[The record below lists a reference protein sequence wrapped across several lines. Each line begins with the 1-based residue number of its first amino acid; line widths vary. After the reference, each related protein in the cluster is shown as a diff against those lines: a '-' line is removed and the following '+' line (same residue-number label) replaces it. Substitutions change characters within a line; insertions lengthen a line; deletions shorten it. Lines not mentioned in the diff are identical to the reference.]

1 MLTRFKNRFQ
11 EFICLIVFLVLH
23 GALSAQPSALLPEAD
38 FAKGLPSN
46 NVLAAMTDKAG
57 TVWVGTDKGLT
68 ILGDQENKYA
78 PIQKTIGIQ
87 EVWSIALLPPYVF
100 IGSRYNGVY
109 IFNVENSRLVQHFDK
124 SKVGLCRRLRVIGDS
139 IFLATNALPFY
150 FSHDGEHW
158 KLHPLKAKIREG
170 FFTDFVGFDG
180 RIYLAFYMFS
190 TGGKK
195 SYAFSPMFYNQDFYE
210 LKGDSI
216 VISENIYIRKRS
228 ILSGNTLSLYSN
240 SQTLIMGG
248 DGFYQIESKEK
259 GGSIKVLKKP
269 KNLKEYPVWD
279 VCFLQ
284 DEAFLAIGNPENTQE
299 GMILNAK
306 SGSINEIKP
315 NFYGQSLSAVNQN
328 KDLMIGTANRGLF
341 LWKNTAGS
349 LSFERNRFSESS
361 YYPFNLNLG
370 LIFDRNSAILTDWE
384 QKKKVEFFK
393 AVPWIDQITEL
404 MSFAY
409 WEDTIAMATSSYVM
423 LLNNKAEVLKSIR
436 YNFMNEGVGD
446 KILKTKKGL
455 VVFSQYRDFI
465 FDIDIQK
472 GKSTS
477 RKLISN
483 DVNAVAYED
492 GAFYS
497 SANGGFHYYD
507 GELHNFNSS
516 VRGSKTYCIQGDT
529 LWVLKA
535 GLLNTYRIDLKNFQ
549 LRPLFEV
556 DYQKKVAGFYP
567 LWIAQAAGKVWIG
580 NAKGMLALDHT
591 SGYPKHYVYL
601 GNYEKAVAPT
611 SDGKNLYFSYDDML
625 TKIDATD
632 LVSTG
637 AATLAIT
644 KLPDQKLFE
653 LNPFKLLFNTSD
665 YFFEQYSLKELAL
678 IRNNKPVDTLYTIEK
693 VIEFPNGLKAGD
705 YQLQIKANGKEQS
718 PVELSIHLPLTS
730 SPYFYA
736 GIALILIGMALLAF
750 RMVLLR
756 RSYEKQIL
764 NNRLQLLKQNLNPH
778 FIFNSLNLIYS
789 LVLQKK
795 NDAAA
800 KTIAD
805 FADLHRYY
813 LDNINKPKIK
823 LSEELK
829 FIESYL
835 KLEAGRVEIDHRL
848 VYLISENIDEAT
860 LNLLVPPMILQP
872 LVENAVK
879 YAGSDTG
886 KRSIWIDVEKHD
898 GEVVLGIEN
907 TLATLSNKQM
917 PSGGGLGLKLVEERI
932 EIYNTSFSEKVQFIE
947 KATLKHCDKG
957 YRSELVFVI

>member
-11 EFICLIVFLVLH
+11 ELICLIVFLVLH
-23 GALSAQPSALLPEAD
+23 AALSAQPSALLPEAD
-38 FAKGLPSN
+38 FGKGLPSN

-57 TVWVGTDKGLT
+57 TVWVGSDKGLS
-68 ILGDQENKYA
+68 ILGDPENKYA

-87 EVWSIALLPPYVF
+87 EVWSIAFQGAYVF
-100 IGSRYNGVY
+100 VGSRYNGVY
-109 IFNVENSRLVQHFDK
+109 IFNTQNSRLVQHFDK
-124 SKVGLCRRLRVIGDS
+124 SKVGLCRRLRTIGDS
-139 IFLATNALPFY
+139 VFLATNALPFY
-150 FSHDGEHW
+150 FSRKGNQWE
-158 KLHPLKAKIREG
+158 LHPIKGIIGEG
-170 FFTDFVGFDG
+170 FFTDFAGYDG
-180 RIYLAFYMFS
+180 RIYVACYMFS
-190 TGGKK
+190 TGGLPSFKL
-195 SYAFSPMFYNQDFYE
+195 SPVFFNQQFYE

-216 VISENIYIRKRS
+216 VIAERIAIRKRN
-228 ILSGNTLSLYSN
+228 ILGGNTLSLFSN
-240 SQTLIMGG
+240 NKSLFIGG
-248 DGFYQIESKEK
+248 DGFYQIESKQK
-259 GGSIKVLKKP
+259 GGSIKVLQRP

-279 VCFLQ
+279 LCSLQ
-284 DEAFLAIGNPENTQE
+284 EEVFLAIGDPGNMQE
-299 GMILNAK
+299 GMILHTA
-306 SGSINEIKP
+306 SGSITDMKP
-315 NFYGQSLSAVNQN
+315 NFYGQSLSALNNQ
-328 KDLMIGTANRGLF
+328 DLLIGSANRGLF
-341 LWKNTAGS
+341 LWKNAAGS
-349 LSFERNRFSESS
+349 ISFERNRFSESS
-361 YYPFNLNLG
+361 YYPFNQNQG
-370 LIFDRNSAILTDWE
+370 LLFDPNSAVLTDWA
-384 QKKKVEFFK
+384 QKKKDGFFK
-393 AVPWIDQITEL
+393 AAPWIAQIGEI
-404 MSFAY
+404 MDFAT
-409 WEDTIAMATSSYVM
+409 WQDTIAMATGTFVL
-423 LLNNKAEVLKSIR
+423 LLNYKGEVLKSIQ
-436 YNFMNEGVGD
+436 YNFMNEGVAN

-455 VVFSQYRDFI
+455 VVFSQFRDFI

-483 DVNAVAYED
+483 DVKAVAYGE

-535 GLLNTYRIDLKNFQ
+535 GQLNTYRIDLKNFQ
-549 LRPLFEV
+549 LIPLFEV
-556 DYQKKVAGFYP
+556 DYQNKVSGFYP
-567 LWIAQAAGKVWIG
+567 LWIEQAADKVWIG
-580 NAKGMLALDHT
+580 HAKGMLALDHT

-601 GNYEKAVAPT
+601 GNYENAVAPT
-611 SDGKNLYFSYDDML
+611 SDGRYLYFSYDDVL
-625 TKIDATD
+625 TKIDAAD
-632 LVSTG
+632 LISTG
-637 AATLAIT
+637 AATLGIT

-678 IRNNKPVDTLYTIEK
+678 IRNNKPVDTLYTIDK

-813 LDNINKPKIK
+813 LDNINKPKIE

-848 VYLISENIDEAT
+848 VYLISEHIDEAT

-886 KRSIWIDVEKHD
+886 KRSIWIDVEKYD
-898 GEVVLGIEN
+898 SEVVLGIEN
-907 TLATLSNKQM
+907 TLATVNSKQM

-947 KATLKHCDKG
+947 QATLKHCEKG
-957 YRSELVFVI
+957 YRSELIFAI

>member
-11 EFICLIVFLVLH
+11 ELICLIVFLVLH
-23 GALSAQPSALLPEAD
+23 GAVSAQPSALLPEAD
-38 FAKGLPSN
+38 FGKGLPSN

-57 TVWVGTDKGLT
+57 TVWVGTDKGLS
-68 ILGDQENKYA
+68 ILSDPENKYA
-78 PIQKTIGIQ
+78 PIQKIIGIQ
-87 EVWSIALLPPYVF
+87 EVWSIAFQGPYVF
-100 IGSRYNGVY
+100 VGSRYNGVY
-109 IFNVENSRLVQHFDK
+109 IFNTQNSRLVQHFDK
-124 SKVGLCRRLRVIGDS
+124 SKVGLCRRLRTIGDTV
-139 IFLATNALPFY
+139 FLATNALPFY
-150 FSHDGEHW
+150 FSRKGNQWE
-158 KLHPLKAKIREG
+158 LHPIKGIVGEG
-170 FFTDFVGFDG
+170 FFTDFAGYDG
-180 RIYLAFYMFS
+180 RIYVACYMFS
-190 TGGKK
+190 TGGLP
-195 SYAFSPMFYNQDFYE
+195 SYQLSPVFFNQQFYE

-216 VISENIYIRKRS
+216 VIAEHIAIRKRNT
-228 ILSGNTLSLYSN
+228 IGGNTLSLFSN
-240 SQTLIMGG
+240 DESLIIGG

-259 GGSIKVLKKP
+259 DGIIKVLKKP

-279 VCFLQ
+279 VCTLQ
-284 DEAFLAIGNPENTQE
+284 EEVFLAIGNPENAQE
-299 GMILNAK
+299 GMILHTQ
-306 SGSINEIKP
+306 SGSINDIKP
-315 NFYGQSLSAVNQN
+315 NFYGQSLTAVNQN
-328 KDLMIGTANRGLF
+328 KDLLIGTANRGLF
-341 LWKNTAGS
+341 LWKNAGES
-349 LSFERNRFSESS
+349 FSFERNRLFESN
-361 YYPFNLNLG
+361 YYPFNENLG
-370 LIFDRNSAILTDWE
+370 LIFDRNSSILTDWK
-384 QKKKVEFFK
+384 QKKKIEFFK

-423 LLNNKAEVLKSIR
+423 LLNNKGEVFKSIR

-446 KILKTKKGL
+446 KVIKTKKGL
-455 VVFSQYRDFI
+455 VVFSQFRDFI
-465 FDIDIQK
+465 IDIDIQK
-472 GKSTS
+472 GKSSS

-507 GELHNFNSS
+507 GELHNFNTA
-516 VRGSKTYCIQGDT
+516 VRSSKTYCIQGDT

-535 GLLNTYRIDLKNFQ
+535 GLLNTYRIDLKNLQ
-549 LRPLFEV
+549 LLPLFEV
-556 DYQKKVAGFYP
+556 DYQNKVAGFYP
-567 LWIAQAAGKVWIG
+567 LWIAQAADKVWIG
-580 NAKGMLALDHT
+580 HTKGMLALDHA
-591 SGYPKHYVYL
+591 SGNPKHYVYL
-601 GNYEKAVAPT
+601 GNYEDAVAPT
-611 SDGKNLYFSYDDML
+611 SDGKNLYFSYDDVL
-625 TKIDATD
+625 TKLDAAKQVPMASVPLTI
-632 LVSTG
+632 
-637 AATLAIT
+637 A

-653 LNPFKLLFNTSD
+653 LNPFKLFFKTSD
-665 YFFEQYSLKELAL
+665 YFFEQYSLKELVL
-678 IRNNKPVDTLYTIEK
+678 IRNGKSVDTLYTIDNL
-693 VIEFPNGLKAGD
+693 IEFPNGLRAGD
-705 YQLQIKANGKEQS
+705 YALQIKANGKEQL

-736 GIALILIGMALLAF
+736 GIVLMVIGIALLAF
-750 RMVLLR
+750 RTVLLR

-813 LDNINKPKIK
+813 LDNINKAKIE

-848 VYLISENIDEAT
+848 VYFISENIDEAT
-860 LNLLVPPMILQP
+860 LNILVPPMILQP

-898 GEVVLGIEN
+898 REVILGIEN

-932 EIYNTSFSEKVQFIE
+932 EIYNASFSEKVQFIE

-957 YRSELVFVI
+957 YRSELVFRI